1 MTYQTVSGFA
11 QTWGLVFLVV
21 MFLIALAYALWPGNR
36 DRFSRAAQLPLED
49 DGGPGDGSGDASGD
63 GPGRGPT
70 KGPSKGHGAS

>member
-36 DRFSRAAQLPLED
+36 DRFRRAAQVPLDD
-49 DGGPGDGSGDASGD
+49 DGGPGDASGD
-63 GPGRGPT
+63 GPG
-70 KGPSKGHGAS
+70 KGPNKGHGAS